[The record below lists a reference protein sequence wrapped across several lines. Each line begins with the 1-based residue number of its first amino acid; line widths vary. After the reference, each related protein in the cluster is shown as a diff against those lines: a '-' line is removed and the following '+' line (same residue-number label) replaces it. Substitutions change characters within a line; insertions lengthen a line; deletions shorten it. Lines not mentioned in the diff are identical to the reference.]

1 MTYADI
7 AEARDWA
14 GFGDSADDA
23 ELAAILLAVDRTID
37 DYCGQRFTATTPVS
51 ARTFVADTLWVV
63 RLGPSVIGD
72 TTGLIV
78 KTDEDGDGTFETT
91 WTTDDY
97 VSFPLDG
104 VGADGST
111 GWPIRELRSDSL
123 RAKCWPIHYNRRP
136 GVQITALWGWSA
148 VPASVS
154 LAARMLAGAWYQRR
168 STVSGQGGM
177 AGFFES
183 TVRDDPT
190 IGDLL
195 APYRRRTK
203 GPVLA

>member
-1 MTYADI
+1 MSYVDLDDV
-7 AEARDWA
+7 RDWLA
-14 GFGDSADDA
+14 IPDSVDDA
-23 ELAAILLAVDRTID
+23 ELNAVLAAVDFAID
-37 DYCGQRFTATTPVS
+37 DVCGQRFAQSTLT
-51 ARTFVADTLWVV
+51 ARTFVADTAWAV

-72 TTGLIV
+72 TTGLVV

-91 WTTDDY
+91 WTTSDY
-97 VSFPLDG
+97 VTFPLGG

-136 GVQITALWGWSA
+136 GVQITALWGWAA
-148 VPASVS
+148 VPASVT

-168 STVSGQGGM
+168 TTVSGQGGFQ
-177 AGFFES
+177 GFFES
-183 TVRDDPT
+183 AVRDDPT

>member
-78 KTDEDGDGTFETT
+78 KTDDNGDGTFETT
-91 WTTDDY
+91 WAAADY
-97 VSFPLDG
+97 VTFPLGG

-111 GWPIRELRSDSL
+111 GWPIRELRADPL
-123 RAKCWPIHYNRRP
+123 RSKYWPQHHNRRP
-136 GVQITALWGWSA
+136 GVQITALWGWAA
-148 VPASVS
+148 VPASVT
-154 LAARMLAGAWYQRR
+154 LAARMMTIAWHQRR
-168 STVSGQGGM
+168 ATVAGQGGFQT
-177 AGFFES
+177 FFES
-183 TVRDDPT
+183 VVRDDPT
-190 IGDLL
+190 VRDLL
-195 APYRRRTK
+195 DPFRRRPK
-203 GPVLA
+203 AAIA